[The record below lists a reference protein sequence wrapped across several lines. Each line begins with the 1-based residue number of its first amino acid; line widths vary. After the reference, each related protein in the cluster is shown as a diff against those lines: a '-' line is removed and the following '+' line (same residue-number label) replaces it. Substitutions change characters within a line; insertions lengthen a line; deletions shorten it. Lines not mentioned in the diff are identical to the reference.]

1 MKANNTMIKL
11 IKFSTTKII
20 FGLTF
25 CVMLFVLPSCI
36 SIKSDLPKVVY
47 YKLTQT
53 PITETEATSL
63 YADKSIFI
71 KPFRINSDLE
81 TSKISVSEDNW
92 RVRKY
97 NYHQWTAP
105 LNEVL
110 TEFTINR
117 ISRYGAFRKGV
128 SSSAFSTNN
137 DFVLECNVLNCIIN
151 NSTTTARPNNVE
163 LSISATL
170 LMPNATTL
178 SYSPVFSKTYTKSL
192 ARKDNSLETAVDAL
206 SILMSEITDAI
217 LVDIFQ
223 HIK

>member
-1 MKANNTMIKL
+1 MIKFPT
-11 IKFSTTKII
+11 IKITLL
-20 FGLTF
+20 LTL
-25 CVMLFVLPSCI
+25 CAMLFVLPSCI
-36 SIKSDLPKVVY
+36 NLKSDFPKIVY

-53 PITETEATSL
+53 PINETEATTL

-71 KPFRINSDLE
+71 KSFKISSELE
-81 TSKISVSEDNW
+81 TAKIMVSEDNW
-92 RVRKY
+92 RVKKY

-105 LNEVL
+105 LNEIL

-137 DFVLECNVLNCIIN
+137 DFVLECNVLNCVIN

-170 LMPNATTL
+170 LRPDGTTL
-178 SYSPVFSKTYTKSL
+178 SYSPMFSKTYTKSL